1 MVDIK
6 EVITFNIREHLIEV
20 NKTEKDLARYLDI
33 SEKDLRKML
42 NSSEMLSVKE
52 LQSIADYFDLE
63 IKDLAIIPDEPIP
76 NVVQNLEKQV
86 TSKEAKEGIETLDKL
101 SDMIIF
107 YKDAKESSE
116 RAKET
121 WIP

>member
-6 EVITFNIREHLIEV
+6 EVIVFNIREHLIEV

-42 NSSEMLSVKE
+42 DSSEMLSIKK

-76 NVVQNLEKQV
+76 NVIQNLKERV
-86 TSKEAKEGIETLDKL
+86 NSKEAKEGIEILDELADK
-101 SDMIIF
+101 IIF
-107 YKDAKESSE
+107 YKNVKEKSE
-116 RAKET
+116 RMKET

>member
-76 NVVQNLEKQV
+76 NVVQNLKKQV
-86 TSKEAKEGIETLDKL
+86 TSKEAKEEIEMLDKL
-101 SDMIIF
+101 ADMTIF
-107 YKDAKESSE
+107 YKNAKESSE
-116 RAKET
+116 RAKEI

>member
-1 MVDIK
+1 MIDIK

-42 NSSEMLSVKE
+42 DNSEMPSIKE

-76 NVVQNLEKQV
+76 NAIQNLKKQV
-86 TSKEAKEGIETLDKL
+86 VSKEAKEGIDILDELADK
-101 SDMIIF
+101 IIF
-107 YKDAKESSE
+107 YKNVKEKSE
-116 RAKET
+116 RMKET